1 MDRARSGSL
10 RAPTPPSPALAVPWL
25 ASNTARRTTA
35 LSLDYR
41 NKSFYRRD
49 KLLTRAPTRAARGRD
64 FQRLG
69 VAPSAQ
75 APQNARPNQGPCS
88 STTLP
93 DRGGH
98 APDRRTARPLADSI
112 IEPAR
117 EQAAMRN
124 AVRANLPC
132 LRPARPLVR
141 QPRVIHRADAPAAVH
156 RTPEPPACPQRPVLT
171 CNPHEMVLS
180 GPDPPDRGPGV

>member
-64 FQRLG
+64 FQQLG

-88 STTLP
+88 LTTLP

-98 APDRRTARPLADSI
+98 APDRRTARPLADGI

-132 LRPARPLVR
+132 LRPA
-141 QPRVIHRADAPAAVH
+141 PAARPAAARYPSRGRPRSRSPH
-156 RTPEPPACPQRPVLT
+156 PGASGLPPAT
-171 CNPHEMVLS
+171 CVDLQS
-180 GPDPPDRGPGV
+180 S